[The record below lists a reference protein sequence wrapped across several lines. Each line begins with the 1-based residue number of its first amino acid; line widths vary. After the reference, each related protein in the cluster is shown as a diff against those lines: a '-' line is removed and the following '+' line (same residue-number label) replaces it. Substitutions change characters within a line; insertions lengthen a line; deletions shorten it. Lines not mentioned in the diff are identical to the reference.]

1 MANSSTHIDGII
13 SSQASKEVTANAF
26 FDAASPA
33 TLYGRR
39 QSQCSGLTWAYY
51 GGNVTRSDNTLAQI
65 GNGTLALTAS
75 ATNYIVAAKSDGAV
89 SFSTATTNWNDR
101 VSYWRLYSV
110 VTGTA
115 TVTSYTDYRELGAMT
130 VLTPFDAVMFF
141 PGVPTASAIVAQI
154 VAARPLLFP
163 GNLAGSA
170 GYGKTSATASTVFD
184 VKKNGSSVGS
194 ITFAAAGT
202 VPTFSTTAGSAIA
215 LATGDRLEVIA
226 PATPDATL
234 ANISFTLAGTR

>member
-75 ATNYIVAAKSDGAV
+75 ATNYIVAKKEDGAV
-89 SFSTATTNWNDR
+89 TASTATTNWNSAD
-101 VSYWRLYSV
+101 YWRLYSV
-110 VTGTA
+110 VTA
-115 TVTSYTDYRELGAMT
+115 AAAVSSYTDSREIGRMTGAGSGMT
-130 VLTPFDAVMFF
+130 APVTKTGNFTRAANANSVICNGSASITATLPAASSF
-141 PGVPTASAIVAQI
+141 PGRSVLIKTIAAYTVVSASTNVAPI
-154 VAARPLLFP
+154 D
-163 GNLAGSA
+163 
-170 GYGKTSATASTVFD
+170 SATAGTA
-184 VKKNGSSVGS
+184 
-194 ITFAAAGT
+194 ILAA
-202 VPTFSTTAGSAIA
+202 TAGKWAKLVSDGTNWVVMA
-215 LATGDRLEVIA
+215 
-226 PATPDATL
+226 
-234 ANISFTLAGTR
+234 AN

>member
-75 ATNYIVAAKSDGAV
+75 ATNYIVAKKEDGAV
-89 SFSTATTNWNDR
+89 TASTATTNWNSAD
-101 VSYWRLYSV
+101 YWRLYSV
-110 VTGTA
+110 VTA
-115 TVTSYTDYRELGAMT
+115 AAAVSSYTDSREIGRMTGAGSGMT
-130 VLTPFDAVMFF
+130 APVTKTGNFPLAATENAVICNGSASITATLPAASGFA
-141 PGVPTASAIVAQI
+141 GRVVILETIAAYTVVSASANV
-154 VAARPLLFP
+154 VPVD
-163 GNLAGSA
+163 
-170 GYGKTSATASTVFD
+170 SATAGTA
-184 VKKNGSSVGS
+184 
-194 ITFAAAGT
+194 ILAA
-202 VPTFSTTAGSAIA
+202 TAGKWAKLVSDGTNWVVMA
-215 LATGDRLEVIA
+215 
-226 PATPDATL
+226 
-234 ANISFTLAGTR
+234 AN

>member
-75 ATNYIVAAKSDGAV
+75 ATNYIVAKKEDGAV
-89 SFSTATTNWNDR
+89 TASTATTNWNSAD
-101 VSYWRLYSV
+101 YWRLYSV
-110 VTGTA
+110 STA
-115 TVTSYTDYRELGAMT
+115 AAAVSSYTDSREIGRMT
-130 VLTPFDAVMFF
+130 
-141 PGVPTASAIVAQI
+141 G
-154 VAARPLLFP
+154 
-163 GNLAGSA
+163 AGSGMTA
-170 GYGKTSATASTVFD
+170 PVTKTGNFTLAATENAVIC
-184 VKKNGSSVGS
+184 NGSALDHGD
-194 ITFAAAGT
+194 AAGGLRVRRQGWSFLRPSPPIPWFRRRRT
-202 VPTFSTTAGSAIA
+202 SFPSTLLPPEPPSSQRRQESGRSW
-215 LATGDRLEVIA
+215 LATGQ
-226 PATPDATL
+226 TG
-234 ANISFTLAGTR
+234 S